1 MDRTLYISGQLG
13 LNHLAELVPGGVE
26 RETEKVTPFAGP
38 HKKRKSSTIRSHRK
52 IGYSRQGKKELRNKP
67 NENLFYSHYHSSRG

>member
-26 RETEKVTPFAGP
+26 HETEKVTPFLNLREEATDGFN
-38 HKKRKSSTIRSHRK
+38 RSPSGRGK
-52 IGYSRQGKKELRNKP
+52 EGASIGWGGACILA
-67 NENLFYSHYHSSRG
+67 